1 MKNNQ
6 YATPKSISSEDIKA
20 LRSKLG
26 MTQKEFACFCGV
38 SKPSVERWEM
48 QDKEVT
54 GPIALIAQI
63 ALLHPDI
70 AEELEV
76 PEKKYPMRL
85 WYYYLNTVC
94 TIIDVDIVNQRVRI
108 KNYTNNLVFR
118 AFGRNEHPSFA
129 DYEEFLQSRV
139 FPEERDKMKLMLKDL
154 DIPFYD
160 PLMIIE
166 KTQGRMAEDDFWIRI
181 ER

>member
-1 MKNNQ
+1 
-6 YATPKSISSEDIKA
+6 
-20 LRSKLG
+20 
-26 MTQKEFACFCGV
+26 
-38 SKPSVERWEM
+38 
-48 QDKEVT
+48 
-54 GPIALIAQI
+54 
-63 ALLHPDI
+63 
-70 AEELEV
+70 
-76 PEKKYPMRL
+76 MRL

-129 DYEEFLQSRV
+129 DYEEFLRSRV